1 MSKFTVKSGKIFD
14 RLVKKQLDIA
24 VKRCLDLPGSKLI
37 KAIILM
43 GSYGRGEGTA
53 LQTSTGLKPF
63 NDYDL
68 VVVGKRM
75 TEFKRKRFQEV
86 LKKLE
91 EQVSEELGIT
101 VDYFLHTVNSLKRA
115 ECTLMNYEMKYGHM
129 VLYGDENILDI
140 MPDYKAVPLREATRL
155 LLNRGK
161 LLLDIQETL
170 RQKNHI
176 PADLELLYKKF
187 LNKVVLAIGDSAL
200 LVFDKYKISYVDKRA
215 EIIYTHGMKSSYWLM
230 GEYKR
235 AVDFKLTGDQSYLP
249 EDVEGFFK
257 ETKAYFAHFYYWL
270 ESKRLGDEI
279 ENYSKY
285 WRVINSTCFSK
296 PIKQKLRNILTNFRE
311 FGISAFKAPS
321 WLLRHPRERL
331 FAVFPILLK
340 NRITEWE
347 ESLIHDLE
355 GCEGELNAGIAK
367 FYNLR
372 NFYL

>member
-1 MSKFTVKSGKIFD
+1 MSKFTVKSGKVFD
-14 RLVKKQLDIA
+14 RLVKKQLEIA
-24 VKRCLDLPGSKLI
+24 VKRCLDLPGSKLV

-75 TEFKRKRFQEV
+75 TEFRRRRFQKV

-91 EQVSEELGIT
+91 EEVSEELGIT

-115 ECTLMNYEMKYGHM
+115 DSSLMNYEMKNGHM
-129 VLYGDENILDI
+129 VLYGAENILDI

-161 LLLDIQETL
+161 LLLDIQCTL
-170 RQKNHI
+170 NEYKCI
-176 PADLELLYKKF
+176 PARFNLLYRKF
-187 LNKVVLAIGDSAL
+187 LNKMVLAIGDSAL
-200 LVFDKYKISYVDKRA
+200 LAFDKYDISYLEKRNLIA
-215 EIIYTHGMKSSYWLM
+215 STHGMKSSYWLM
-230 GEYKR
+230 REYKR
-235 AVDFKLTGDQSYLP
+235 AVDFKLSGDQSFLP
-249 EDVEGFFK
+249 EDVEAYFY
-257 ETKAYFAHFYYWL
+257 ETKEYFAHFYYWL

-285 WRVINSTCFSK
+285 WRVINSTKINKNF
-296 PIKQKLRNILTNFRE
+296 KQKARNFIVNVKE
-311 FGISAFKAPS
+311 FGIEALKSPR

-340 NRITEWE
+340 SKITEWE
-347 ESLIHDLE
+347 ADLIHILE
-355 GCEGELNAGIAK
+355 GCEGRLNNGITK
-367 FYNLR
+367 FYSLR